1 VKIGFI
7 GLGVMGTPMAGHLI
21 TGGHTLFV
29 HTRSRAPAELQQAGA
44 TICASGAEVAAAT
57 EAIFLMVPD
66 TPDVQKALFGEGG
79 VAEGLAA
86 GNTVVDM
93 SSISPIAT
101 KDFAKRIE
109 ALRCDYVDAPV
120 SGGEAGAKA
129 ATLTIMVGARAKVFD
144 RVQPLLALMGKNIN
158 LIGDVGS
165 GQIAKV
171 ANQMIVALNILA
183 VSEALFFAR
192 KAGADPA
199 RVRKALMGRFAASRI
214 LEVHGE
220 RMIKRSFNPGS
231 RIALHQKDLELALQG
246 ARSAWRRRRRRA
258 RRSSCR

>member
-1 VKIGFI
+1 MKIGFI

-29 HTRSRAPAELQQAGA
+29 HARSRAPAELQEAGA

-66 TPDVQKALFGEGG
+66 TPDVERVLFGEGG

-86 GNTVVDM
+86 GNVVIDM

-101 KDFAKRIE
+101 KNFAKRIE
-109 ALRCDYVDAPV
+109 TLRCDYVDAPV

-183 VSEALFFAR
+183 VSEALVFAS

-199 RVRKALMGRFAASRI
+199 RVRKALMGGFAASRI
-214 LEVHGE
+214 LEVHG
-220 RMIKRSFNPGS
+220 
-231 RIALHQKDLELALQG
+231 
-246 ARSAWRRRRRRA
+246 SA
-258 RRSSCR
+258 